1 MKFPAYTSPQLRSTL
16 PHPYLRPSAPGT
28 STALLPVKSSAPANT
43 TRMSPSGNTSPE
55 SRRCNPGALAAP
67 GNPNPAIS
75 EKSPPMAMYAP
86 ARMPAGGS
94 CPPGVAFCPL
104 PTSEPARV
112 LPWVCL
118 SVPCS
123 GNRGRK
129 GSETIRNAQ
138 ADAVSLPGIFL
149 RPSDRRKRGKT
160 GRCPGNLPPGCD
172 IYGLKVA
179 QIGNKSYFCS
189 LKDCNFKEIRC

>member
-55 SRRCNPGALAAP
+55 SRRCNPGASATP
-67 GNPNPAIS
+67 GVRPWRCMRRPG
-75 EKSPPMAMYAP
+75 
-86 ARMPAGGS
+86 MPAGGS

-138 ADAVSLPGIFL
+138 ADAVSLPGIFFEAV
-149 RPSDRRKRGKT
+149 RSPEKGQKRG
-160 GRCPGNLPPGCD
+160 GP
-172 IYGLKVA
+172 LKISRPRSRFIPLKLLKPENGA
-179 QIGNKSYFCS
+179 SSRKSSARRRYLS
-189 LKDCNFKEIRC
+189 A

>member
-55 SRRCNPGALAAP
+55 SRRCNPGASATP

-86 ARMPAGGS
+86 ARNAS
-94 CPPGVAFCPL
+94 R
-104 PTSEPARV
+104 RV
-112 LPWVCL
+112 LPA
-118 SVPCS
+118 
-123 GNRGRK
+123 
-129 GSETIRNAQ
+129 GSCILPV
-138 ADAVSLPGIFL
+138 ADF
-149 RPSDRRKRGKT
+149 
-160 GRCPGNLPPGCD
+160 
-172 IYGLKVA
+172 
-179 QIGNKSYFCS
+179 
-189 LKDCNFKEIRC
+189 

>member
-55 SRRCNPGALAAP
+55 SRRCNPGASAAP

-86 ARMPAGGS
+86 ARNAS
-94 CPPGVAFCPL
+94 R
-104 PTSEPARV
+104 RV
-112 LPWVCL
+112 LPAGSCIL
-118 SVPCS
+118 P
-123 GNRGRK
+123 K

-138 ADAVSLPGIFL
+138 ADAVSLPGIFFEAV
-149 RPSDRRKRGKT
+149 RSPEKGQKRGIVPEIF
-160 GRCPGNLPPGCD
+160 RPD
-172 IYGLKVA
+172 AIFMGLKLLR
-179 QIGNKSYFCS
+179 S
-189 LKDCNFKEIRC
+189 EINRIFVR